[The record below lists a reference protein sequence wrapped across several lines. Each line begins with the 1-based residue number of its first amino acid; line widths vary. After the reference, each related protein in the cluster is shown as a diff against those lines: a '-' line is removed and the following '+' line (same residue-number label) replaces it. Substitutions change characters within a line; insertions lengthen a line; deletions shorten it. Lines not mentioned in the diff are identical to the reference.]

1 LLQRGQISDHN
12 VVAAQAAIIP
22 QAGRSGIAS
31 KRTFRNNP
39 AKILRATHSPKL
51 RLLTAHPIDRPA
63 SLHVMF
69 ACCVEASQ
77 RTVIALLETCQI
89 TATTRG

>member
-39 AKILRATHSPKL
+39 AKILRDPLAEVE
-51 RLLTAHPIDRPA
+51 AADRP
-63 SLHVMF
+63 SN
-69 ACCVEASQ
+69 
-77 RTVIALLETCQI
+77 
-89 TATTRG
+89 